1 MRTLRAVTWKEFLH
15 LRRDPRMMVLVIGGP
30 TLLLLLFGFALR
42 LTLENLAIAVWDQD
56 RSLFSLQVK
65 DQLVLEAGFRLIEVE
80 GEEAI
85 QHLLQA
91 GEARLGLI
99 IPADFARRLTD
110 NQQTT
115 FPLFVDGTMPVLAQA
130 ARYGA
135 QVLTSDETFE
145 ALSFA
150 DPGQPLEPVHPR
162 PVTIDE
168 HILFNPDLRDA
179 HFFLPGIIGVVIMQ
193 VTLVLGSVGL
203 VREKE
208 QQTIE
213 QLLATPISRFA
224 LIAGKL
230 LPYALIAAVDF
241 ALVLAVG
248 HLVFELPFRGSAAG
262 IVLLAALYILSL
274 LTLGSLISTLAET
287 QPQAIFMA
295 VFVLIPSV
303 LLSGFVFP
311 VEAMP
316 DWLRPVAW
324 ALPMTYYVEGIRA
337 LMLKG
342 TGLSG
347 VLRDFLALATFMI
360 GFGALSMARFR
371 TRLG

>member
-1 MRTLRAVTWKEFLH
+1 MLRAVVWKEFLH
-15 LRRDPRMMVLVIGGP
+15 IRREPRMLALVIGAP
-30 TLLLLLFGFALR
+30 TLLLLLFGYALR
-42 LTLENLAIAVWDQD
+42 LTVENLTIAVWDQD
-56 RSLFSLQVK
+56 KSLFSLQVK
-65 DQLVLEAGFRLIEVE
+65 DQLVLDAGFHLVEVD
-80 GEEAI
+80 GDDAI
-85 QHLLQA
+85 QRLLRT
-91 GEARLGLI
+91 GEARLGLV

-110 NQQTT
+110 NQQTE

-135 QVLTSDETFE
+135 QVLTSDDSLE
-145 ALSFA
+145 ALTFA
-150 DPGQPLEPVHPR
+150 DPDQPLEPVHPR
-162 PVTIDE
+162 PVVIDE
-168 HILFNPDLRDA
+168 HILFNPDLQDA

-193 VTLVLGSVGL
+193 VTLILASVGL

-224 LIAGKL
+224 LIIGKL
-230 LPYALIAAVDF
+230 VPYALIASLDF
-241 ALVLAVG
+241 AIVLALG
-248 HLVFELPFRGSAAG
+248 HLVFELPFRGSAFG
-262 IVLLAALYILSL
+262 IALLAALYILSL
-274 LTLGSLISTLAET
+274 LTLGSLISTLSET

-311 VEAMP
+311 LEAMP
-316 DWLRPVAW
+316 DWLRPVAY
-324 ALPMTYYVEGIRA
+324 ALPMTYYIEGIRA

-342 TGLSG
+342 TELPYL
-347 VLRDFLALATFMI
+347 LRDFLALGAFMI
-360 GFGALSMARFR
+360 GFGALSLARFR